1 MAETR
6 PVIDVGDR
14 MSPPRAF
21 VLGFQHLMCMFSG
34 TVLVPL
40 LTGLSPSIAI
50 MCSGIG
56 TMIYLLCTK
65 SQIPSY
71 LGSAFAFITPIAAV
85 AGTQGVSAVGGAL
98 VVSGLVFLA
107 VAGIVKLAGT
117 GWIDRFLPAPV
128 TAPVVIVIGVGLSA
142 NAIQQAFYNG
152 AWGTGAPFS
161 MESFAIAA
169 ITLAVSIAFST
180 FAKGHLSTMPVL
192 IGIIAGYVCAA
203 CIGMVDFQPV
213 LDAAWVGLPSLVA
226 PTFSLNA
233 ILLIA
238 PVTLVVV
245 IEHIGHLLVVEEV
258 VGRDYSKMLPRS
270 LAGDGL
276 STLVSG
282 LIGGTPTT
290 TYAQNIGVISVTRV
304 YSTQVFWY
312 AAAIALVVGGFCPK
326 LEALI
331 NSIPTCVIGGVSILL
346 FGLIALN
353 GLEMMVNK
361 GVDFKVPR
369 NQMIIS
375 SILIL
380 GIGMETA
387 GISIPIGSYALPGM
401 AASAL
406 LGIIL
411 NIVLPREG
419 KPDKSDKPQKDSA
432 EEEGASQEAANAA

>member
-1 MAETR
+1 MAGAR
-6 PVIDVGDR
+6 PTIDVDER
-14 MSPPRAF
+14 VSPPRAF
-21 VLGFQHLMCMFSG
+21 MLGFQHLMCMFSG

-50 MCSGIG
+50 MCSGVG
-56 TMIYLLCTK
+56 TIIYLLCTK
-65 SQIPSY
+65 GRIPSY

-98 VVSGLVFLA
+98 VVSGLVFLL
-107 VAGIVKLAGT
+107 VAGVVKIAGT
-117 GWIDRFLPAPV
+117 GWIDRFLPASV

-142 NAIQQAFYNG
+142 NAVQMAFFNG
-152 AWGTGAPFS
+152 EWGTGAPFS
-161 MESFAIAA
+161 MEAFVLAGV
-169 ITLAVSIAFST
+169 TLVVSIAFST
-180 FAKGHLSTMPVL
+180 FAKGRLSTMPVL
-192 IGIIAGYVCAA
+192 LGIIAGY
-203 CIGMVDFQPV
+203 IGAICMGLVDFRPV
-213 LDAAWVGLPSLVA
+213 VEASWLGVPTLTA
-226 PTFSLNA
+226 PTFNLNA

-258 VGRDYSKMLPRS
+258 VGRDYAKLLPRS

-276 STLVSG
+276 STLASG
-282 LIGGTPTT
+282 LVGGTPTT
-290 TYAQNIGVISVTRV
+290 TYAQNIGVLSVTRV

-312 AAAIALVVGGFCPK
+312 AAAIAFVIGGFCPK

-331 NSIPTCVIGGVSILL
+331 NSIPPCVIGGVSILL

-361 GVDFKVPR
+361 GVDFSLPR
-369 NQMIIS
+369 NQMIIAS
-375 SILIL
+375 VLIL
-380 GIGMETA
+380 GIGMETS
-387 GISIPIGSYALPGM
+387 GLSIPIGPYHLPGM

-411 NIVLPREG
+411 NIVLPH
-419 KPDKSDKPQKDSA
+419 D
-432 EEEGASQEAANAA
+432 EGADLDGMEGRPIEH

>member
-1 MAETR
+1 M
-6 PVIDVGDR
+6 
-14 MSPPRAF
+14 
-21 VLGFQHLMCMFSG
+21 
-34 TVLVPL
+34 
-40 LTGLSPSIAI
+40 
-50 MCSGIG
+50 
-56 TMIYLLCTK
+56 
-65 SQIPSY
+65 
-71 LGSAFAFITPIAAV
+71 GSAFAFITPIAAV

-98 VVSGLVFLA
+98 VASGLVFLA

-276 STLVSG
+276 SILVSG

-401 AASAL
+401 AASRAS
-406 LGIIL
+406 G
-411 NIVLPREG
+411 NNSEHRA
-419 KPDKSDKPQKDSA
+419 SA
-432 EEEGASQEAANAA
+432 RGDA